1 MKGDKAIEGLLST
14 AMESLRKMVDV
25 NTVVGEMLTTPDGTS
40 IIPISKVALGFLAGG
55 GEYGK
60 AYGNPPAEM
69 AFGGGSGAGVS
80 VNPVGFLVVHGEHIR
95 FMPVEGQM
103 AMEKLVDMAPGLISQ
118 VEGMFRKKGKN
129 NADDIEV

>member
-14 AMESLRKMVDV
+14 AMDSLRNMVDV
-25 NTVVGEMLTTPDGTS
+25 NTVVGDMMTTPDGIT

-60 AYGNPPAEM
+60 AYGNPPADM
-69 AFGGGSGAGVS
+69 AFGGGSGAGIS

-95 FMPVEGQM
+95 FIPVEGQM

-118 VEGMFRKKGKN
+118 VEGIFKKGSKN
-129 NADDIEV
+129 KPEE